1 MRILLAEDERELSQ
15 ALAVLLRHERYS
27 VDVVDN
33 GEDALACLES
43 GQYDGAILDIMMP
56 KMDGLTVLKTIR
68 ARKFAIPVLLLTAK
82 SQVDDRVEGLDCGA
96 DDYLTKPFSMKEL
109 LARIRA
115 MLRRRDMA
123 EEGSLTFQNL
133 TLEYAT
139 FSLTTPSGSIRLANK
154 EFQMMEMLMSQP
166 GTVIPTARFV
176 EKIWGYDCDAQLHVV
191 WVGISNLRKKLT
203 SLDAHVRITA
213 LRGRGY
219 ALEELHD

>member
-33 GEDALACLES
+33 GEDAL
-43 GQYDGAILDIMMP
+43 
-56 KMDGLTVLKTIR
+56 
-68 ARKFAIPVLLLTAK
+68 
-82 SQVDDRVEGLDCGA
+82 
-96 DDYLTKPFSMKEL
+96 
-109 LARIRA
+109 
-115 MLRRRDMA
+115 
-123 EEGSLTFQNL
+123 
-133 TLEYAT
+133 
-139 FSLTTPSGSIRLANK
+139 PSGSIRLANK

-176 EKIWGYDCDAQLHVV
+176 EKILGYDCDAQLHVV

>member
-33 GEDALACLES
+33 GEDAL
-43 GQYDGAILDIMMP
+43 
-56 KMDGLTVLKTIR
+56 
-68 ARKFAIPVLLLTAK
+68 
-82 SQVDDRVEGLDCGA
+82 
-96 DDYLTKPFSMKEL
+96 
-109 LARIRA
+109 
-115 MLRRRDMA
+115 
-123 EEGSLTFQNL
+123 
-133 TLEYAT
+133 
-139 FSLTTPSGSIRLANK
+139 PSGSIRLANK

-176 EKIWGYDCDAQLHVV
+176 EKILGYDCDAQLHVV

-219 ALEELHD
+219 ALEELMIKKLRRKFMAVAMISVTLVILIMMVELNVVNYWKMDQRAEDLIGILEQNGGSFPKLEPPDDRWETEESRQQKTRRNRVWGQRTKCHRIRGKGDLRLKLLLRLGILL